1 MTLIACGH
9 VRCTHDKIVPIHE
22 LKAHPKNRNIHPPDQ
37 IEQLAEI
44 LKYQGWRYPVKV
56 SKQSGYVT
64 AGHGRMA
71 AALHAGWTHVPV
83 NYQDYD
89 NDDMEYA
96 DVQADN
102 AIASWAE
109 LELKLIALD
118 IKERPNLDVKLLG
131 IKGFGRDKSVS
142 GGDPEETP
150 ELPKEAKTKRG
161 ELWVLGK
168 HRLLIDDCTVKEN
181 VDRLMG
187 VEKAD
192 MVFTDPPYGMN
203 LDTNYDEMYAFGD
216 HTHTGNRFKKIE
228 GDAESYDPAPILM
241 LEAKRKF
248 VWGCDYFY
256 GRLPPGGSIIAWDK
270 RTESLDRVPGNTTEF
285 CWALPPTRRTSAR
298 ILWSGHYGMNGDDS
312 GKRMH
317 PTQKPIKLVE
327 WFFEQW
333 GKDTVTVLDVYL
345 GSGSTL
351 IACEKTNRRCF
362 GMEIEPL
369 YGDVILSRWSK
380 YTGLDP
386 VRDDGVTWSSLNPAL

>member
-109 LELKLIALD
+109 LDLKLVKLD
-118 IKERPNLDVKLLG
+118 IADRPNLDVRLLG
-131 IKGFGRDKSVS
+131 IKGLSGSDEVS
-142 GGDPEETP
+142 GGDPDETPDLPEETRVR
-150 ELPKEAKTKRG
+150 LG
-161 ELWVLGK
+161 DLWVLGD
-168 HRLLIDDCTVKEN
+168 HRVLCGDCTVKEN

-187 VEKAD
+187 GEKAD

-203 LDTNYDEMYAFGD
+203 LNTN
-216 HTHTGNRFKKIE
+216 HTDSLGEVYWER
-228 GDAESYDPAPILM
+228 
-241 LEAKRKF
+241 
-248 VWGCDYFY
+248 
-256 GRLPPGGSIIAWDK
+256 PG
-270 RTESLDRVPGNTTEF
+270 
-285 CWALPPTRRTSAR
+285 
-298 ILWSGHYGMNGDDS
+298 
-312 GKRMH
+312 
-317 PTQKPIKLVE
+317 
-327 WFFEQW
+327 
-333 GKDTVTVLDVYL
+333 
-345 GSGSTL
+345 
-351 IACEKTNRRCF
+351 
-362 GMEIEPL
+362 
-369 YGDVILSRWSK
+369 
-380 YTGLDP
+380 
-386 VRDDGVTWSSLNPAL
+386 